1 VLQRGLKL
9 QLLKPLIE
17 DSEPETYFLLERL
30 VGFLQFHPAISFWV
44 FNVIK
49 KDLTDLMV
57 IRKLG
62 FSNILFSKAV
72 GQHGVLCP
80 QFDNILLHRST
91 GFLSKSSKQ
100 SKALH

>member
-1 VLQRGLKL
+1 MLQRGLKL

-17 DSEPETYFLLERL
+17 GSEPETYFLLERL

-49 KDLTDLMV
+49 KDLRDLMV

-62 FSNILFSKAV
+62 FSNILFSKALDNMGCSV
-72 GQHGVLCP
+72 HSFITDYYTEVL
-80 QFDNILLHRST
+80 D
-91 GFLSKSSKQ
+91 FLANQASKKN
-100 SKALH
+100 ALQ